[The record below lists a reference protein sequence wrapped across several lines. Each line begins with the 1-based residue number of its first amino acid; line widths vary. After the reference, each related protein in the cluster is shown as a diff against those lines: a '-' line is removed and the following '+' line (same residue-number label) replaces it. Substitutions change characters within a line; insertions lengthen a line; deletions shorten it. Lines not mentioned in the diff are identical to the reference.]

1 MWDGMRVGLFHEV
14 LDFNVA
20 PPCRMKVQVRRP
32 GFVLFLCLLSVTAH
46 AAEDA
51 RVTFLIKQL
60 ASTKDARVRA
70 QTVLLLGQTGSDSAV
85 PPLCTA
91 LKDSESVVRSAAAS
105 ALGEIRSEPALAC
118 LKGGLGESDPG
129 VRAAMEKS
137 LAQGAITAGALYIQV
152 EPVQDKVGDLPGN
165 IVELADRLMRE
176 KLNGYGAN
184 FAPSNEDKKSAAS
197 LIRARKLKGFQ
208 LRMQLLPGVSDKGLK
223 VEMLI
228 MSYPEQALKGTWNVK
243 AAGGKPESLI
253 KAMVPRVL
261 EDAAA
266 DLDWKN

>member
-1 MWDGMRVGLFHEV
+1 ME
-14 LDFNVA
+14 
-20 PPCRMKVQVRRP
+20 VQVRRP
-32 GFVLFLCLLSVTAH
+32 GFLLFFCLVSVAAH

-60 ASTKDARVRA
+60 AGAKDARVRA

-85 PPLCTA
+85 TPLCGA
-91 LKDSESVVRSAAAS
+91 LKDGEPVVRSAAAS
-105 ALGEIRSEPALAC
+105 ALGEIRSEAAITC
-118 LKGGLGESDPG
+118 LKSGLGESDPG

-137 LAQGAITAGALYIQV
+137 LAQGAVTAGALYLRV

-165 IVELADRLMRE
+165 IVELAEKVMRE
-176 KLNGYGAN
+176 KLNGYGAA
-184 FAPSNEDKKSAAS
+184 FAPANEDKKSAAS

-208 LRMQLLPGVSDKGLK
+208 LQMQLLPGASEKGLK

-228 MSYPEQALKGTWNVK
+228 MSYPENALKGSWNVK

-261 EDAAA
+261 EDAAN
-266 DLDWKN
+266 DLEWKN